1 MKKLEDKVIS
11 GMHLRGWAVIFY
23 KSKSNNS
30 NVKNRKV
37 NRARIPKRKESEG
50 KPRARRAIDEYGDY
64 SGDYEGLLYDDYE
77 YEEEPEEELGM

>member
-1 MKKLEDKVIS
+1 
-11 GMHLRGWAVIFY
+11 MHLRGWAVIFY